1 MHIEDYIVFSSS
13 SPISTTH
20 IPSRVNIKE
29 ALAGT
34 LLHPPLSKPLH
45 ASDAQVTASDAAH
58 FTNPNTIRRKRN
70 TMLYHELLQL
80 QDTHANATLV
90 NHHLHMLLLE
100 TMIQENNIHKMSCTD
115 TLYDLCVNKKRMI
128 ELKIK

>member
-1 MHIEDYIVFSSS
+1 MHIEDYIVFSA

-20 IPSRVNIKE
+20 LPSRVTIKE
-29 ALAGT
+29 TLAGT
-34 LLHPPLSKPLH
+34 LLHPPLSKPSH
-45 ASDAQVTASDAAH
+45 ASDALVTASEAPH
-58 FTNPNTIRRKRN
+58 FTNPNTIKRKRN
-70 TMLYHELLQL
+70 TMLYHELLRL

-100 TMIQENNIHKMSCTD
+100 TMIQENNIQKMLCTD
-115 TLYDLCVNKKRMI
+115 TLYDLCVKKKRMM